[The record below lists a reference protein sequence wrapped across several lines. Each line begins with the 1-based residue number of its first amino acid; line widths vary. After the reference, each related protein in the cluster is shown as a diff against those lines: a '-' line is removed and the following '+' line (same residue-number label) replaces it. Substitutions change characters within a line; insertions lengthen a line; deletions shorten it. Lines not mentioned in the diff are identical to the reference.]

1 MNRIFSILLM
11 LFTVVLTSQNKQI
24 LYGFD
29 NIPQT
34 LLLNPGAKTNYKYHI
49 GVPLLSGISVQANMS
64 GFTIADL
71 FRNDNV
77 DFNTKLDNVLNQLD
91 YNDYIALNTQV
102 EIINA
107 GYEMNDKD
115 YLSVGFYTEVDA
127 FSTIP
132 RGFLELL
139 RDGNA
144 PNLNRSFLF
153 SRFSTK
159 ADVLGVLHA
168 GISRKVNERFTAG
181 VRLKIY
187 SGSLNVLTNDNQGSF
202 TTRLGT
208 NGIYEHTLSGLDLA
222 GYSSGFYGSE
232 NEFDIEVSDVL
243 SKTFL
248 GPNLGLGIDIG
259 FTYQMDEQT
268 EFSASLLDI
277 GFINYSDQLRNGT
290 VTGNYVFSGI
300 EFQYDGSN
308 PNYWQDLN
316 DDISASV
323 PRSENK
329 ESYSVMRPMKFNA
342 ALHHYFGKSRREE
355 SCSDISYHSYYD
367 NAVGA
372 QLYSVIRPIGPQ
384 FAFTGFYQRK
394 FSEKL
399 SSRVT
404 YTVDDFS
411 YTNFGIG
418 ISAHIWKVNLYGAVD
433 NIFNLSDIADAN
445 SASVQFGIN
454 ILFK

>member
-1 MNRIFSILLM
+1 M
-11 LFTVVLTSQNKQI
+11 LCTVVLTSQNKQI

-34 LLLNPGAKTNYKYHI
+34 LLLNPGAKTNYKYHV

-91 YNDYIALNTQV
+91 NNDYIALNTQV

-107 GYEMNDKD
+107 GYQMNDKD

-132 RGFLELL
+132 RDFLELL

-168 GISRKVNERFTAG
+168 GISRKINERFTAG

-222 GYSSGFYGSE
+222 GYSSGFYGSD

-290 VTGNYVFSGI
+290 VTGDYVFSGI

-399 SSRVT
+399 SSRLT

>member
-11 LFTVVLTSQNKQI
+11 LLTVVLTSQNKQI

-34 LLLNPGAKTNYKYHI
+34 LLLNPGAKTNYKYHV
-49 GVPLLSGISVQANMS
+49 GVPLVSGISVQANMS

-91 YNDYIALNTQV
+91 NNDYIALNTQV

-107 GYEMNDKD
+107 GYQMNDKD

-132 RGFLELL
+132 RDFLELL

-168 GISRKVNERFTAG
+168 GISRKINERFTAG

-290 VTGNYVFSGI
+290 VTGDYVFSGI

>member
-1 MNRIFSILLM
+1 MIRFFSSFLV
-11 LFTVVLTSQNKQI
+11 LFTVILSSQNKQI

-34 LLLNPGAKTNYKYHI
+34 LLLNPGAKANYKYHV
-49 GVPLLSGISVQANMS
+49 GVPLLSGISAQGNMS

-91 YNDYIALNTQV
+91 NNDYIALNTQV
-102 EIINA
+102 DIVNA
-107 GYEMNDKD
+107 GYQMNDKD
-115 YLSVGFYTEVDA
+115 YLSVGFYTELDA

-132 RGFLELL
+132 KDFLELL

-144 PNLNRSFLF
+144 PNLNRNFLF
-153 SRFSTK
+153 SRLSIK
-159 ADVLGVLHA
+159 GDVLGVLHA
-168 GISRKVNERFTAG
+168 GISRKFSKRLTAG

-222 GYSSGFYGSE
+222 GYSSGIVSSD
-232 NEFDIEVSDVL
+232 NQITIDVSDVL
-243 SKTFL
+243 GNTFF

-277 GFINYSDQLRNGT
+277 GFVHYSDQLRNGT
-290 VTGNYVFSGI
+290 VTGGYVFSGI

-316 DDISASV
+316 DDISSSV
-323 PRSENK
+323 PRSENS

-355 SCSDISYHSYYD
+355 SCFDISSHSYYD

-394 FSEKL
+394 FSEKV

-411 YTNFGIG
+411 HTNFGIG
-418 ISAHIWKVNLYGAVD
+418 MSVHIWKINLYGAVD
-433 NIFNLSDIADAN
+433 NIFNLSDIANAN

>member
-11 LFTVVLTSQNKQI
+11 LFTVVVTSQNKQI

-34 LLLNPGAKTNYKYHI
+34 LLLNPGAKTNYKYHV

-91 YNDYIALNTQV
+91 NNDYIALNTQV

-107 GYEMNDKD
+107 GYQMNDKD
-115 YLSVGFYTEVDA
+115 YLSVGFYTEVDV
-127 FSTIP
+127 FSIIP
-132 RGFLELL
+132 RDFLELL

-168 GISRKVNERFTAG
+168 GISRKINERFTAG

-222 GYSSGFYGSE
+222 GYSSGFYGSD

-277 GFINYSDQLRNGT
+277 GFINYSDLLRNGT
-290 VTGNYVFSGI
+290 VTGDYVFSGI

>member
-34 LLLNPGAKTNYKYHI
+34 LLLNPGAKTNYKYHV

-91 YNDYIALNTQV
+91 NNDYIALNTQV

-107 GYEMNDKD
+107 GYQMNDKD

-132 RGFLELL
+132 RDFLELL

-168 GISRKVNERFTAG
+168 GISRKINERFTAG

-290 VTGNYVFSGI
+290 VTGDYVFSGI

>member
-1 MNRIFSILLM
+1 MKRVFSILLM
-11 LFTVVLTSQNKQI
+11 LCTVVLTSQNKQI

-34 LLLNPGAKTNYKYHI
+34 LLLNPGAKTNYKYHL

-91 YNDYIALNTQV
+91 NNDYIALNTQV

-107 GYEMNDKD
+107 GYQMNNKD

-132 RGFLELL
+132 RDFLELL

-168 GISRKVNERFTAG
+168 GVSRKINERFTAG

-222 GYSSGFYGSE
+222 GYSSGFYGSD

-290 VTGNYVFSGI
+290 VTGDYVFSGI

>member
-34 LLLNPGAKTNYKYHI
+34 LLLNPGAKTNYKYHV

-71 FRNDNV
+71 FRDDNV

-91 YNDYIALNTQV
+91 NNDYIALNTQV
-102 EIINA
+102 EFINA
-107 GYEMNDKD
+107 GYQMNDKD

-132 RGFLELL
+132 RDFLELL

-168 GISRKVNERFTAG
+168 GISRKINERFTAG

-222 GYSSGFYGSE
+222 GYSSGFYGSD

-277 GFINYSDQLRNGT
+277 GFINYSDQLRNGA
-290 VTGNYVFSGI
+290 VTGDYVFSGI

>member
-1 MNRIFSILLM
+1 MKKVLVTLLV
-11 LFTVVLTSQNKQI
+11 LITIKLTSQNKQI

-34 LLLNPGAKTNYKYHI
+34 LLLNPGAETNYKYHI
-49 GVPLLSGISVQANMS
+49 GVPLISGISAQANIS

-71 FRNDNV
+71 FRADNV
-77 DFNTKLDNVLNQLD
+77 DFNTKLDNVINQLGN
-91 YNDYIALNTQV
+91 NDYLSVNTQV
-102 EIINA
+102 EVINA
-107 GYEMNDKD
+107 GYKINDKD
-115 YLSVGFYTEVDA
+115 YLSVGFYTELDA
-127 FSTIP
+127 FSLIP
-132 RGFLELL
+132 KDFLELL

-144 PNLNRSFLF
+144 GNLNRSFLF
-153 SRFSTK
+153 SKISGK
-159 ADVLGVLHA
+159 ADVLGVIHA
-168 GISRKVNERFTAG
+168 GISRKFNERFTAG
-181 VRLKIY
+181 ARLKIY
-187 SGSLNVLTNDNQGSF
+187 SGSLNVMSNDNQGSL

-208 NGIYEHTLSGLDLA
+208 NGIYEHTLSNLDVA
-222 GYSSGFYGSE
+222 GYTSGFYDG
-232 NEFDIEVSDVL
+232 NDVLDVEVGDVL

-259 FTYQMDEQT
+259 FTYNIDEQT
-268 EFSASLLDI
+268 KFSASLLDI
-277 GFINYSDQLRNGT
+277 GFIAYSDKLRNGT
-290 VTGNYVFSGI
+290 VEGNYVFSGI

-316 DDISASV
+316 DDINANII
-323 PRSENK
+323 RSENK
-329 ESYSVMRPMKFNA
+329 ESYSVLRPIKFNV

-355 SCSDISYHSYYD
+355 SCSDISYHSYFD

-372 QLYSVIRPIGPQ
+372 QLFSVVRPIGPQ

-394 FSEKL
+394 FSEKF
-399 SSRVT
+399 STRVT

-418 ISAHIWKVNLYGAVD
+418 ISAHIWKVNIYGAVD
-433 NIFNLSDIADAN
+433 NVFNLSDIADAN
-445 SASVQFGIN
+445 SASFQFGIN